1 MRLALY
7 QTEIAQNVG
16 TMIRLAACFGVAVDI
31 IEPTGFPW
39 NNSKMRR
46 AGMDYIDLVKITKHK
61 SFEDFRQEVRGRLI
75 LLDTKAST
83 LYTDVL
89 YQPTDTLMVGRESCG
104 VPKEVFAKTDLVVK
118 IPMERNVRSLN
129 VALAAAIGLSE
140 AIKGV
145 KLMERAAEK

>member
-7 QTEIAQNVG
+7 QAEIAQNVG
-16 TMIRLAACFGVAVDI
+16 TIIRLAACFGVAVDI

-39 NNSKMRR
+39 NNKKMRR
-46 AGMDYIDLVKITKHK
+46 AGMDYLDLVEITKHK
-61 SFEDFRQEVRGRLI
+61 SFEDFRQKVQERLI

-89 YQPTDTLMVGRESCG
+89 YQTSDVLMVGRESCG
-104 VPKEVFAKTDLVVK
+104 VPEEVFAEADLVVK
-118 IPMERNVRSLN
+118 IPMEQNVRSLN

-140 AIKGV
+140 AMRQIKLA
-145 KLMERAAEK
+145 KK